1 MTSRDF
7 AFVLIGC
14 VFALAT
20 GGALHLLAGRIA
32 AWVRRVLDRDF
43 PTFNRRADR

>member
-7 AFVLIGC
+7 AFVLIGL

-20 GGALHLLAGRIA
+20 GGALHLLAARLD
-32 AWVRRVLDRDF
+32 AWVRRRLDGDF
-43 PTFNRRADR
+43 PTFNRER

>member
-7 AFVLIGC
+7 AFVLIGL

-20 GGALHLLAGRIA
+20 GGAMHLLAARLE
-32 AWVRRVLDRDF
+32 AWVRRRLDGDF
-43 PTFNRRADR
+43 RIFDRER